1 MSSSWERLGEE
12 VTAARIRRG
21 HPTLAAFAS
30 ATGLS
35 TTTLDSIEHARK
47 TSYGPAT
54 LATLEHALGWKTGSV
69 DRVLRGLAPEL
80 DTDPDLSA
88 LTDAWPRLSAGARR
102 MLRILAIEAARA
114 EQ

>member
-21 HPTLAAFAS
+21 HVTLASFATVS
-30 ATGLS
+30 GLS
-35 TTTLDSIEHARK
+35 TSTLDSIEHARK

-54 LATLEHALGWKTGSV
+54 LAALEHALGWKTGSV
-69 DRVLRGLAPEL
+69 DRVLRGLKPQQES
-80 DTDPDLSA
+80 DPDLVA
-88 LTDAWPRLSAGARR
+88 LMDAWPRLSPGSRR
-102 MLRILAIEAARA
+102 MLRVLAIEAARA

>member
-12 VTAARIRRG
+12 VAAARIRRG
-21 HPTLAAFAS
+21 YATLAAFA
-30 ATGLS
+30 AVTGLS

-54 LATLEHALGWKTGSV
+54 LATLEHALGWKSGSV
-69 DRVLRGLAPEL
+69 DRVLRGLKPQYDE
-80 DTDPDLSA
+80 DPDLTS
-88 LTDAWPRLSAGARR
+88 LIDAWPRLSAGARR
-102 MLRILAIEAARA
+102 MLVILATEAARA